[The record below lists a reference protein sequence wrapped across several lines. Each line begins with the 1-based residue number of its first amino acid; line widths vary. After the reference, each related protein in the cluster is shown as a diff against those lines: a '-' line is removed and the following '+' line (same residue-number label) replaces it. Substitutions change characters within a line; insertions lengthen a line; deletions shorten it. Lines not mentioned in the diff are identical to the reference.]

1 MNKVCSLAEKDTVG
15 TIWGYMNMDFI
26 VHNNIVINAKFSEF
40 ADCMVIIQKNEI
52 HAKVFEVKCHDACT

>member
-15 TIWGYMNMDFI
+15 TVWGYLNMDFI

-40 ADCMVIIQKNEI
+40 ADCMVIIQKNVI
-52 HAKVFEVKCHDACT
+52 YS